1 MWMPFDWSALSVK
14 RKRYKNM
21 TDLLSIMFAI
31 GIALIL
37 SALSVILKNTIF
49 SIVSGLGWALV
60 AMYMFNV
67 SSQGDP
73 DIGVFAWGL
82 GMMAVIL
89 TLAMFLQ
96 GWWLSRKKTLQMS
109 NDKTG
114 ETFYTEGDP
123 EFKEINDM
131 YKARANKKKLR
142 GR

>member
-1 MWMPFDWSALSVK
+1 
-14 RKRYKNM
+14 M

-96 GWWLSRKKTLQMS
+96 GWWLNRKKTIEMAS
-109 NDKTG
+109 DKTG
-114 ETFYTEGDP
+114 QGFYTDNDP
-123 EFKEINDM
+123 DYKEMDEMI
-131 YKARANKKKLR
+131 KARANRKKMR
-142 GR
+142 GK